1 MNSLINIENK
11 EGNLIVSSR
20 EVAKN
25 FEKEHFHVTR
35 DIENIIEMLR
45 NTDSSKLGSQPTKVG
60 GLKTINEKME
70 VFHNEEGLF
79 IESEFEHKGN
89 IYKEYLLT
97 RDGFTLLAIG
107 FTGSKALGWKLK
119 YIEAFNKMEKA
130 LKEVYHISE
139 TAIVNNVMAHL
150 ETRFFP
156 EIDNRLKKYEENYR
170 PTHANKIDINNYI
183 KSGLGEDRGPSEVDL
198 VKQRVLLMLDAEAW
212 QDIPYKKLIE
222 NMRLIDESIRAVK
235 SFRTKSQLSLFED

>member
-1 MNSLINIENK
+1 MNNLINITNQD
-11 EGNLIVSSR
+11 GQLIVSSR

-25 FEKEHFHVTR
+25 FEKRHDNVIR
-35 DIENIIEMLR
+35 NIKDYIETLKI
-45 NTDSSKLGSQPTKVG
+45 TDTSKLRT
-60 GLKTINEKME
+60 
-70 VFHNEEGLF
+70 LF
-79 IESEFEHKGN
+79 IEGEYATKDSNGVK
-89 IYKEYLLT
+89 YKEYLLT
-97 RDGFTLLAIG
+97 RDGFTLLAMG
-107 FTGSKALGWKLK
+107 FTGNKALEWKLK

-139 TAIVNNVMAHL
+139 TALVNNFMNSVEEKL
-150 ETRFFP
+150 FKSIDERF
-156 EIDNRLKKYEENYR
+156 EKYEDNYR

-183 KSGLGEDRGPSEVDL
+183 KNGLGEDRGAEEVNL

-235 SFRTKSQLSLFED
+235 SFRTKSQLSLFEE